1 MPVVYVTSYKN
12 WPAADVKSGKEM
24 VKRSSEF
31 PRLAVE
37 ELQALRKQ
45 TPEEL
50 KKIGSFSTPN
60 YLVLN
65 ASKERVAAMLD
76 RKVTTDGVLAALA
89 DCQKKLGPG
98 AGVAIGQEF
107 SKALKNAAEL
117 LDGDDMAKAVKAV
130 ASLDKL
136 KGLSAPMTKAA
147 GELRAKLVAKGE
159 EKIAEIEAYVDPA
172 AVREDLAKL
181 ADAFKGHALEKKIR
195 EKLKK

>member
-1 MPVVYVTSYKN
+1 
-12 WPAADVKSGKEM
+12 VKSGKEM

-31 PRLAVE
+31 PRLTVE

-50 KKIGSFSTPN
+50 QKIGSFSTPN

-65 ASKERVAAMLD
+65 AAKERVAAMLD
-76 RKVTTDGVLAALA
+76 RKVSTDGVLTALA
-89 DCQKKLGPG
+89 DCQKKLGAG

-107 SKALKNAAEL
+107 AKALKNATEL
-117 LDGDDMAKAVKAV
+117 LEGDDLAKAVKAV
-130 ASLDKL
+130 LAVDKL

-147 GELRAKLVAKGE
+147 EELRAKLTAKGE

-195 EKLKK
+195 EKLKR

>member
-1 MPVVYVTSYKN
+1 
-12 WPAADVKSGKEM
+12 
-24 VKRSSEF
+24 
-31 PRLAVE
+31 
-37 ELQALRKQ
+37 
-45 TPEEL
+45 
-50 KKIGSFSTPN
+50 
-60 YLVLN
+60 
-65 ASKERVAAMLD
+65 MLD